1 MAEFSVAAVFSN
13 HMVLQRDKNVKIF
26 GEGEDGQT
34 VTVEFRGQKAE
45 AVVKD
50 GRWCAVLAPM
60 GASVKRAEKEENP
73 DPYGDLF
80 VGDTMTVCCGGQVRT
95 FADVAVGEVW
105 LAGGQSNMEFELQNC
120 RGGMDFLANDKNPGV
135 RFYYTQKNAYKD
147 AHFYE
152 AEKNSAWSTFDAK
165 RAKCWSAVGYFF
177 AKRIAAELG
186 VVVGVIGCN
195 WGGTSASCWMDRET
209 LLRDAELKSYL
220 DDYEAAVAGKS
231 EEEQIAEY
239 RAYEKY
245 DAEWNARAAV
255 CYAEDPAMSW
265 EEVQRRCG
273 VNQWPGPMCCINPF
287 RPAGLYE
294 CMLQRVMPY
303 TLRGFLYYQGESD
316 DHKPKMYE
324 RLFREMIAKWREDW
338 EDISLPFLM
347 VQLPMHRYAAD
358 PDYKHWCLIRE
369 AQMRV
374 FETVKNTGIAVIL
387 DKGEFNEIHPKEK
400 EAVGER
406 LALQAMWLVYGLC
419 TKKRAFGP
427 IFREAVPCGRELLV
441 CFDFAEDGFA
451 VRAGKEKAEAGRSG
465 GDAACGAGIVP
476 GGDAICGAGIVPN
489 GNAAC
494 GADTASGEDAASG
507 RNFAAAGFELAGAD
521 KKFVPAWVSVD
532 ENRAGV
538 LRLSAKEV
546 EKPMYARY
554 CWTNY
559 GEVNYFGKNG
569 LPMAPFRTSR
579 KDEEDA
585 GADGTGSRVEIRQVM
600 EL

>member
-1 MAEFSVAAVFSN
+1 MAEFRVASVFSN

-26 GEGEDGQT
+26 GEGADGETVIVRFRGQT
-34 VTVEFRGQKAE
+34 VK
-45 AVVKD
+45 AVVENE
-50 GRWCAVLAPM
+50 RWCALLAPM
-60 GASVKRAEKEENP
+60 RASQRRQEKDGENA
-73 DPYGDLF
+73 DPYGDLYM
-80 VGDTMTVCCGGQVRT
+80 GDTLTVECGAQTRT

-152 AEKNSAWSTFDAK
+152 AERNSSWSTFDSE

-177 AKRIAAELG
+177 AKRLAAELG

-195 WGGTSASCWMDRET
+195 WGGTSASCWMDKET
-209 LLRDAELKSYL
+209 LARDAELKSYL
-220 DDYEAAVAGKS
+220 EEYEAAVAGRS

-239 RAYEKY
+239 RAYEEY
-245 DAEWNARAAV
+245 DAEWNKRAAV
-255 CYAEDPAMSW
+255 CYAEDPKMPW
-265 EEVQRRCG
+265 DEVQRRCG
-273 VNQWPGPMCCINPF
+273 ENKWPGPMCCINPF

-303 TLRGFLYYQGESD
+303 TLRGFIYYQGESD
-316 DHKPKMYE
+316 DHKPRMYE

-338 EDISLPFLM
+338 EDTSLPFLM

-387 DKGEFNEIHPKEK
+387 DHGEFDEIHPKEK

-406 LALQAMWLVYGLC
+406 LALQAMYHVYGLC
-419 TKKRAFGP
+419 TAKRAFGP
-427 IFREAVPCGRELLV
+427 VYRDAVRQGAELLAS
-441 CFDFAEDGFA
+441 FDYAQDGF
-451 VRAGKEKAEAGRSG
+451 VIRADG
-465 GDAACGAGIVP
+465 
-476 GGDAICGAGIVPN
+476 
-489 GNAAC
+489 
-494 GADTASGEDAASG
+494 
-507 RNFAAAGFELAGAD
+507 AGFELAGAD
-521 KKFVPAWVSVD
+521 KRFVPAKAAPD
-532 ENRAGV
+532 ALQANV
-538 LRLSAKEV
+538 LRLSAQGVAEPV
-546 EKPMYARY
+546 YARY

-569 LPMAPFRTSR
+569 IPMAPFRTSMY
-579 KDEEDA
+579 DEETS
-585 GADGTGSRVEIRQVM
+585 GGQESRVEIRQVM

>member
-1 MAEFSVAAVFSN
+1 MAEFQVAAVFSN

-34 VTVEFRGQKAE
+34 VTVKFREQEVMALT
-45 AVVKD
+45 VQ
-50 GRWCAVLAPM
+50 GRWCATLAPM
-60 GASVKRAEKEENP
+60 RASARVAKST
-73 DPYGDLF
+73 DPYGDQFL
-80 VGDTMTVCCGGQVRT
+80 GDTMTVSCGGVVRT
-95 FADVAVGEVW
+95 FVDVAVGEVW

-120 RGGMDFLANDKNPGV
+120 RGGKDFLANDKNPGV

-152 AEKNSAWSTFDAK
+152 AEQNSCWSTFDAE

-177 AKRIAAELG
+177 AKRLAQKLG

-209 LLRDAELKSYL
+209 LARDRELKTYL
-220 DDYEAAVAGKS
+220 EDYEAAVAGKS

-239 RAYEKY
+239 RAYEEY
-245 DAEWNARAAV
+245 DRQWNERAAV

-273 VNQWPGPMCCINPF
+273 QNKWPGPMGCINPF

-294 CMLQRVMPY
+294 CMLERVMPY

-316 DHKPKMYE
+316 DHKPHMYE
-324 RLFREMIAKWREDW
+324 RLFRELIAKWREDW
-338 EDISLPFLM
+338 EDERLPFLM

-387 DKGEFNEIHPKEK
+387 DQGEFNEIHPKEK
-400 EAVGER
+400 EVVGER
-406 LALQAMWLVYGLC
+406 LALQALWLVYGQC
-419 TKKRAFGP
+419 TKKGAFGP
-427 IFREAVPCGRELLV
+427 IFRDAVSCGRELLV
-441 CFDFAEDGFA
+441 SFDFAEDGFSFCMDG
-451 VRAGKEKAEAGRSG
+451 GKEAKGQGSF
-465 GDAACGAGIVP
+465 AACPDKSRGCALP
-476 GGDAICGAGIVPN
+476 
-489 GNAAC
+489 
-494 GADTASGEDAASG
+494 
-507 RNFAAAGFELAGAD
+507 AGFEVAGRD
-521 KKFVPAWVSVD
+521 RQFVPADVALD
-532 ENRAGV
+532 AEHANV
-538 LRLSAKEV
+538 LRLSADGV
-546 EKPMYARY
+546 ECPVYARY

-559 GEVNYFGKNG
+559 GAVNYFGKNG
-569 LPMAPFRTSR
+569 LPVAPFRTSR
-579 KDEEDA
+579 KDEKEQ
-585 GADGTGSRVEIRQVM
+585 GEPEEKVQIRQVM

>member
-1 MAEFSVAAVFSN
+1 MAEFCVAAVFSD

-26 GEGEDGQT
+26 GEGEDGAR
-34 VTVEFRGQKAE
+34 VTVAFLGQRVE
-45 AVVKD
+45 TTVEN

-60 GASVKRAEKEENP
+60 AASGKKAAAS
-73 DPYGDLF
+73 DSYGDMF
-80 VGDTMTVCCGGQVRT
+80 AGDTMTVSCGSVVRT

-105 LAGGQSNMEFELQNC
+105 LAGGQSNMELELQNC
-120 RGGMDFLANDKNPGV
+120 RGGMDFLANDINPGV
-135 RFYYTQKNAYKD
+135 RFYYTQKNACKD

-152 AEKNSAWSTFDAK
+152 AEKNSGWSTFDSE

-177 AKRIAAELG
+177 AKRLAKQLG

-195 WGGTSASCWMDRET
+195 WGGTSASAWMDKET
-209 LLRDAELKSYL
+209 LSRDAELKSYL

-231 EEEQIAEY
+231 EEQQIAEY

-245 DAEWNARAAV
+245 DAEWNVRAAA
-255 CYAEDPAMSW
+255 CYAENPAMSW
-265 EEVQRRCG
+265 DEVQRRCG
-273 VNQWPGPMCCINPF
+273 ENQWPGPMCCINPF

-303 TLRGFLYYQGESD
+303 TLRGFIYYQGESD

-338 EDISLPFLM
+338 EDLSLPFLM

-358 PDYKHWCLIRE
+358 PDYRHWCLIRE

-387 DKGEFNEIHPKEK
+387 DHGEFNEIHPKEK
-400 EAVGER
+400 EVVGER

-419 TKKRAFGP
+419 TKKSAFGP
-427 IFREAVPCGRELLV
+427 VYRDAVRRGAELLV
-441 CFDFAEDGFA
+441 RFDFAEDGFVVCGRDA
-451 VRAGKEKAEAGRSG
+451 KCGGNRGFGAGGVSG
-465 GDAACGAGIVP
+465 GG
-476 GGDAICGAGIVPN
+476 
-489 GNAAC
+489 
-494 GADTASGEDAASG
+494 
-507 RNFAAAGFELAGAD
+507 AAAKSTSTLSGDVTAEGFEIAGAD
-521 KKFVPAWVSVD
+521 KKFVPAQVFLD
-532 ENRAGV
+532 ENHADV
-538 LRLSAKEV
+538 LRLFAEGI
-546 EKPMYARY
+546 EKPVYARY

-585 GADGTGSRVEIRQVM
+585 GGKESRVEIRQVM